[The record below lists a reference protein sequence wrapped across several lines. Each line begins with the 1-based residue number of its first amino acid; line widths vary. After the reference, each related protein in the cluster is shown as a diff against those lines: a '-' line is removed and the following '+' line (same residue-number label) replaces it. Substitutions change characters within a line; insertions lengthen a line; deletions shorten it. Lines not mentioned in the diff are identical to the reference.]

1 MFPNP
6 ITPSNVRTT
15 PARADAYADRVQAEA
30 DARADADEWRDELV
44 AAIAKEKLT
53 AKLAALPIVDLMDGV
68 HAIDEMDCGVLRAAW
83 RVSDESL
90 GRHFRQF
97 VIRQMKLSAELEAE
111 KSADSEA

>member
-6 ITPSNVRTT
+6 ITRSNVRAT
-15 PARADAYADRVQAEA
+15 PARVDSHADRVQAEA

-44 AAIAKEKLT
+44 AAIAKEKLA

-83 RVSDESL
+83 RVSDEAL
-90 GRHFRQF
+90 GRHLRKF
-97 VIRQMKLSAELEAE
+97 ITRQMKLSAELEAE
-111 KSADSEA
+111 KSADES